1 MKTYEK
7 KDLGKGTFELL
18 ITLDKAE
25 LKKEFDATFEKAL
38 AEVEVTGFRKGKA
51 PKDMAAK
58 HVDKEKVYE
67 QVIGHLMPAAYEE
80 VLKKESLKP
89 ATQPQVELVSGKEGE
104 HWVIKITLAQRPVVK
119 VGDYKKIVK
128 EVKGDMKKEDLWV
141 PGKEESSQGSVA
153 SSQGNEENKRKLL
166 NAILD
171 KIAHSTNLEMSDL
184 IMKDEI
190 NRRLTQLLDDVKQI
204 GMSVE
209 EYARSKNTTLDAM
222 KAQYEHEIEDMYKIE
237 LALEKISDDE
247 KIVVEDKDIDAMLG
261 NITDPKAREQAQKN
275 AYFYATIIRRQKTL
289 DHLLSL

>member
-18 ITLDKAE
+18 ITLDKADI
-25 LKKEFDATFEKAL
+25 KKEFDSTFEKAL
-38 AEVEVTGFRKGKA
+38 LEVEVEGFRKGKA
-51 PKDMAAK
+51 PKDMATK
-58 HVDKEKVYE
+58 HVDREKVYE
-67 QVIGHLMPAAYEE
+67 KVIGILMPDAYEE
-80 VLKKESLKP
+80 VLKKESLTP
-89 ATQPQVELVSGKEGE
+89 ATQPHVELVSGKENE
-104 HWVIKITLAQRPVVK
+104 DWIVKITLAQRPVVK

-141 PGKEESSQGSVA
+141 PGKEVKEEEKTSQ
-153 SSQGNEENKRKLL
+153 EENKRKLL
-166 NAILD
+166 NSILD
-171 KIAHSTNLEMSDL
+171 KIAHSTDLEMSDL

-190 NRRLTQLLDDVKQI
+190 NRRLTQLLEDVKQI

-247 KIVVEDKDIDAMLG
+247 KIVVEEKDIDEMLG
-261 NITDPKAREQAQKN
+261 NITDPKAREQAHKN
-275 AYFYATIIRRQKTL
+275 AYFYATIIKRQKTL
-289 DHLLSL
+289 DHLLAL